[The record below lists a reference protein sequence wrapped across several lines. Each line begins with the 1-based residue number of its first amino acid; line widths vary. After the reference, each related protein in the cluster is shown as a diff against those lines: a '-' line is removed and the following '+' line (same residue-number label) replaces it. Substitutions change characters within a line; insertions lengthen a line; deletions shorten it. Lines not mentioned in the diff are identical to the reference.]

1 MELAGFLA
9 ELGSDSPAPGGGSAA
24 ALAGAIAASL
34 CEMVCRLTLGRE
46 AYKDVWAVIEEAQ
59 VRAASLGSRLRELI
73 DEDAQAF
80 NSVMT
85 ARRLPRGTEEQ
96 KAARERA
103 IQEGTLRS
111 ARVPLETLEY
121 LAALADLA
129 AVCAEMGNPG
139 CLTDAGSAAQM
150 IRAGAVAAAWNVRV
164 NLPSV
169 RDAKLKEE
177 LGSNAA
183 RLLEGDSESSRGGGC
198 HGREWPERTEPH
210 MNTLVIGDGP
220 LTVEALTAIARAG
233 ARVELS
239 ASARERMMRCPE
251 SC

>member
-1 MELAGFLA
+1 MKLSEMTVEAFLA

-46 AYKDVWAVIEEAQ
+46 TYKDAWVVMEEAQ

-73 DEDAQAF
+73 EEDAQAF
-80 NSVMT
+80 NSVMI
-85 ARRLPRGTEEQ
+85 ARKLPRGTEDQ

-121 LAALADLA
+121 LAPLADLA
-129 AVCAEMGNPG
+129 GLCAEMGNPG

-150 IRAGAVAAAWNVRV
+150 IRAGAVAAEWNVRV

-169 RDAKLKEE
+169 RDAKVREE
-177 LGSNAA
+177 LGRNAA
-183 RLLEGDSESSRGGGC
+183 GLLEGIMKTVGQVDAMVEKSLNERSR
-198 HGREWPERTEPH
+198 T
-210 MNTLVIGDGP
+210 
-220 LTVEALTAIARAG
+220 
-233 ARVELS
+233 
-239 ASARERMMRCPE
+239 
-251 SC
+251 